1 MVSGPTVLSPR
12 PSSYSAADASSYR
25 DVQVGRNNRK
35 GALHVVDHV
44 APAGVDV
51 ANQNPPV
58 RVAAGVDGFLVAN
71 ERSIKTMKF
80 ACDSPPLSL
89 FVQAVSVVNR
99 WSAAQTYP
107 L

>member
-1 MVSGPTVLSPR
+1 
-12 PSSYSAADASSYR
+12 
-25 DVQVGRNNRK
+25 
-35 GALHVVDHV
+35 
-44 APAGVDV
+44 
-51 ANQNPPV
+51 
-58 RVAAGVDGFLVAN
+58 
-71 ERSIKTMKF
+71 MKF